1 MFSGGPEKGGLEGE
15 QMGERKEVKW
25 GVKRTKMGRNGPSGS
40 VWTIFSIH
48 SFWAQS
54 ASVGPVGEFGGKNVK
69 SAFRTL
75 LAGRGV

>member
-1 MFSGGPEKGGLEGE
+1 MFSGGLEKGGLEGV

-25 GVKRTKMGRNGPSGS
+25 GVKRTKMQQNGQSSS

-54 ASVGPVGEFGGKNVK
+54 ASEGPVEGFGGKNVK

-75 LAGRGV
+75 PAGRGV